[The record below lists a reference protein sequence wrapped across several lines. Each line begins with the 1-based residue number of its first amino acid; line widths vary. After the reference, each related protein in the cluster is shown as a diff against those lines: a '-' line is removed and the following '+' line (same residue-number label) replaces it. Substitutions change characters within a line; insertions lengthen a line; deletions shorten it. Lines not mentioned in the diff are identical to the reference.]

1 MGHNLEQLQRS
12 IEKYYHRNKGVLDT
26 LSKLQIS
33 VAKTQRCVIKT
44 ATQCGCTE
52 LYIKKQPPDIMGE
65 AESMLKG
72 DICNGC
78 RECLEQCLGDVLF
91 YFISLALLTETDVNQ
106 LIENQVKQ
114 LELLGKFNLK

>member
-1 MGHNLEQLQRS
+1 MENKLEHLQRA

-33 VAKTQRCVIKT
+33 VAKTQRCVVKT

-65 AESMLKG
+65 AESMLTGK
-72 DICNGC
+72 ICDGC
-78 RECLEQCLGDVLF
+78 RERLEQCLGDVLF
-91 YFISLALLTETDVNQ
+91 YFMSLALLTETDVNQ
-106 LIENQVKQ
+106 LVENQVKQ